1 MDHLF
6 SPEALTDFPCD
17 ERMEE
22 NLYLYL
28 DGELPSDAETRLFS
42 HLAACPGCRH
52 RFSAIMEF
60 RRISRIDTVSVPPAV
75 DDAFFQ
81 RLDRGR
87 RDGTRRDRYMERR
100 PLWQRRAPIS
110 LRAAATAAVFLFV
123 AGLLW
128 PRPLA
133 EDGWTGSRLSP
144 IERHIE
150 AQRPLQVPVFGLDE
164 RVELPT
170 NIPPLGEAVYVF
182 YPGLTIEATKLD
194 DRVPS
199 ESL

>member
-1 MDHLF
+1 MDHLY
-6 SPEALTDFPCD
+6 SPEALSSAPCD

-28 DGELPSDAETRLFS
+28 DGELPSDAETMLFS
-42 HLAACPGCRH
+42 HLAGCPRCRQ
-52 RFSAIMEF
+52 RFSAVMEF
-60 RRISRIDTVSVPPAV
+60 RRVSRLDVVSVPPAV
-75 DDAFFQ
+75 DDRFFQ
-81 RLDRGR
+81 RLDRVR

-110 LRAAATAAVFLFV
+110 LRSAAAMAVVLFV

-128 PRPLA
+128 PRPL
-133 EDGWTGSRLSP
+133 EERGWSLQGQSP

-150 AQRPLQVPVFGLDE
+150 AQRPLQVPVFGQDE

-170 NIPPLGEAVYVF
+170 SVSPLGEAVYVF
-182 YPGLTIEATKLD
+182 YPGLTIEATKLE